1 MQAAR
6 GATLT
11 SPEGSAS
18 GHGHGANT
26 RLRVLAIAVA
36 ACGLTVDQLTK
47 AIASAK
53 MPDHVH
59 VIGSLLQLELVHNA
73 GAAFST
79 GTHFTVVL
87 TLIAVVAA
95 GVVLWFIGRLG
106 SVVWAVALGLLLAGV
121 CGNLA
126 DRLFRAPGCCAVTS
140 STS

>member
-79 GTHFTVVL
+79 MGQ
-87 TLIAVVAA
+87 A
-95 GVVLWFIGRLG
+95 
-106 SVVWAVALGLLLAGV
+106 
-121 CGNLA
+121 
-126 DRLFRAPGCCAVTS
+126 RAMANAIDMRFFMVRRA
-140 STS
+140 